1 MFLSSVFPIGD
12 QSSVNLRGT
21 YDSDNVTILQDP
33 DYGSAAPEKP
43 EEKTMEVDQQ
53 EEGEQTP
60 AKIEEESV
68 KEADDYTLFWSLQRI
83 FSFPPNLIKA
93 EPVCPEMNI
102 PTSKAPTLSRE
113 SKSKD
118 AVPADLPNLRFL
130 RYAGNA
136 MLDLFTEANRK
147 EKDLAGAGRSS
158 TAIANQRAV
167 DSMSVEEV
175 KEHYFFPKFLTSRTL
190 FDLEVRSLDLLS
202 SWADEDAG
210 RRLFLPKAD
219 HHPANSHFAI
229 PARIHARRSSKS
241 SEVTRGQECHG

>member
-1 MFLSSVFPIGD
+1 MQGLEPRKHKALLILKMCNDLLRRLSRSTHTVFCGRIIMFLSSVFPIGD

-21 YDSDNVTILQDP
+21 YDADNITIMQDP
-33 DYGSAAPEKP
+33 DYGSAAAPTTES
-43 EEKTMEVDQQ
+43 EEKTMEVDQP

-60 AKIEEESV
+60 AKVEETG
-68 KEADDYTLFWSLQRI
+68 KEADDYTLFWSLQRL

-93 EPVCPEMNI
+93 EPILPELNI
-102 PTSKAPTLSRE
+102 PKSKAPVLSRE
-113 SKSKD
+113 VKSSKD
-118 AVPADLPNLRFL
+118 TAPTDLPNLRFL

-190 FDLEVRSLDLLS
+190 FDLEVRM
-202 SWADEDAG
+202 
-210 RRLFLPKAD
+210 
-219 HHPANSHFAI
+219 
-229 PARIHARRSSKS
+229 RSVYQIR
-241 SEVTRGQECHG
+241 ELIIV